1 MYRMEIDHM
10 LSTFNLLEKRDTF
23 SKLLSTGT
31 KRKLSIM
38 IALIGGSKVIKKRD
52 YETEM
57 WGQREGVGGEEQG
70 GKGEEV
76 GEGHTRA
83 LTMGSSQLVQKT
95 QLTKTWAWIR
105 ILKECC
111 QW

>member
-1 MYRMEIDHM
+1 M

-57 WGQREGVGGEEQG
+57 
-70 GKGEEV
+70 
-76 GEGHTRA
+76 
-83 LTMGSSQLVQKT
+83 
-95 QLTKTWAWIR
+95 
-105 ILKECC
+105 
-111 QW
+111 